1 MKKRPIRILI
11 SLMAATIL
19 CAICVILYAQ
29 GNTKL
34 FDGRNEFN
42 PNDSYIIDGAY
53 WEISIGD
60 KRIEWSKEV
69 NIPHDAGYIG
79 VYRQTMSTFLMEYS
93 LHPFSYGQRNLFDI
107 PNPANKYLAIYIRSS
122 TFKIDSF
129 LFLHGDR
136 TIGTLGAYSEAEIDK
151 STIHYDGSLDP
162 AIFNET
168 DHKFAQLG
176 TGSDKK
182 YSCIVLKLSSTAD
195 FDKIQM
201 VLLP

>member
-1 MKKRPIRILI
+1 MKKRLRLI
-11 SLMAATIL
+11 SLMAVTIL

-29 GNTKL
+29 GNKEL
-34 FDGRNEFN
+34 FDGKNEFN

-53 WEISIGD
+53 WEISIGE
-60 KRIEWSKEV
+60 KHIEWGNEV

-79 VYRQTMSTFLMEYS
+79 LYRQTMSTFLMEYS

-129 LFLHGDR
+129 LFLRGDQI
-136 TIGTLGAYSEAEIDK
+136 IGTLGAYSEAEVDN
-151 STIHYDGSLDP
+151 STINFDGSLDP

-182 YSCIVLKLSSTAD
+182 YSCIVVKFSTEAE
-195 FDKIQM
+195 FNKIQIV
-201 VLLP
+201 VLP